1 MPFYV
6 DVKSEPKGFSQGRR
20 FLCEIQNRE
29 LVLKK
34 GKETIEIPV
43 GIHAHS
49 LEKNRLE
56 VQIDDYTIELTIAKL
71 GYYQNQLADDLVS
84 FLNGEMESPVLSD
97 YRLPWY
103 FFVISVLPIG
113 IPIITLGGAIPG
125 AAGAALVMAC
135 LGVSQNDNL
144 SIPARLAITI
154 GIVIASYAVFFTALK
169 AAIQAW

>member
-6 DVKSEPKGFSQGRR
+6 DVKSEPKGFSKGHR
-20 FLCEIQNRE
+20 FLCEIQDRE

-34 GKETIEIPV
+34 GKETIGIPV
-43 GIHAHS
+43 GIPARS
-49 LEKNRLE
+49 LGKNKIKIR
-56 VQIDDYTIELTIAKL
+56 IDDYTLELTIAKL
-71 GYYQNQLADDLVS
+71 GYYQNQLANDLVA
-84 FLNGEMESPVLSD
+84 FLNDEQEPPVLSD

-113 IPIITLGGAIPG
+113 IPIITLGGAIAG
-125 AAGAALVMAC
+125 AAGAALVMVC

-154 GIVIASYAVFFTALK
+154 GIVIASYAVFFPALK
-169 AAIQAW
+169 AAIGA

>member
-71 GYYQNQLADDLVS
+71 GYYQNQLEIVNIFRGIYENVFRMYSAFWQIIS
-84 FLNGEMESPVLSD
+84 FS
-97 YRLPWY
+97 
-103 FFVISVLPIG
+103 
-113 IPIITLGGAIPG
+113 
-125 AAGAALVMAC
+125 
-135 LGVSQNDNL
+135 
-144 SIPARLAITI
+144 
-154 GIVIASYAVFFTALK
+154 
-169 AAIQAW
+169 